1 MFQHLGQGQELQE
14 LELDGSL
21 VYSFK
26 PLLHQPPGTCGR
38 TLRLWTLVESMTEA
52 ARCWALRLCLRLK
65 WRKVHLGK
73 GVQAKAVGKGS
84 AAGRPEWAW
93 DSREQREAMLDGR
106 QLLGPQGWLPSE
118 PIRVENLRAH

>member
-26 PLLHQPPGTCGR
+26 PLLHQPPGACGGA
-38 TLRLWTLVESMTEA
+38 LRLWTLVESTTEV
-52 ARCWALRLCLRLK
+52 ARCWGLRLCLRLK
-65 WRKVHLGK
+65 WRKDHLGK

-84 AAGRPEWAW
+84 AAGRLEWAW
-93 DSREQREAMLDGR
+93 DSREQREATLDGR
-106 QLLGPQGWLPSE
+106 TVPGATGLAA
-118 PIRVENLRAH
+118 IRAHQSREP